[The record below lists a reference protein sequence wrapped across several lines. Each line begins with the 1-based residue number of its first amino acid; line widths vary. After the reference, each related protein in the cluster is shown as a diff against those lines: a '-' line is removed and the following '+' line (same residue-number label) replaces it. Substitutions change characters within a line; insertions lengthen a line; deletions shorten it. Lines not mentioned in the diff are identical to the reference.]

1 MLRALLLVLLLSP
14 AHGQRLTF
22 GVIGGTNLTS
32 GFSGRDDSYPG
43 DPNNPPSSFQYLSGN
58 RSLILG
64 ALLEGHL
71 TRGFSI
77 EGNVL
82 ERPINHGSHLP
93 NSFPSRHTQPAIR
106 R

>member
-43 DPNNPPSSFQYLSGN
+43 DPINQPSYFQYLSGN

-77 EGNVL
+77 EVNVL
-82 ERPINHGSHLP
+82 ERPMNSRRLFTQSLP
-93 NSFPSRHTQPAIR
+93 GRMTG
-106 R
+106 